1 MSTTPNDH
9 NDLLNLPTTK
19 SISQTDTNVATN
31 ENEVAKRIKQ
41 PLRDKSHFEATTTR
55 PNWRKKGLIVLP
67 RCQAFRRGL
76 DEQCNMI
83 ACTKRGHN
91 VCRSHGG
98 GKNIGKR
105 SAAGEAKRLEAC
117 TKHGELSKA
126 AVAKKNKRVKEHR
139 LLTKVAIALEL
150 QKYPVRGEQL
160 KAYPKPTLASLP
172 ELIRDL
178 EKLEE

>member
-1 MSTTPNDH
+1 MSTTSNDH
-9 NDLLNLPTTK
+9 NDPLNLPATK

-55 PNWRKKGLIVLP
+55 PNWRKKGLIILP

-76 DEQCNMI
+76 EEQCNMI
-83 ACTKRGHN
+83 ACTKRGHS

-105 SAAGEAKRLEAC
+105 TETGEKTRLKAC

-126 AVAKKNKRVKEHR
+126 AVAKKNKRVKEDR
-139 LLTKVAIALEL
+139 TLTKISIALDL
-150 QKYPVRGEQL
+150 QSYPVRGAQL
-160 KAYPKPTLASLP
+160 EAYPKPTLASLP
-172 ELIRDL
+172 ALIK
-178 EKLEE
+178 ELEELE